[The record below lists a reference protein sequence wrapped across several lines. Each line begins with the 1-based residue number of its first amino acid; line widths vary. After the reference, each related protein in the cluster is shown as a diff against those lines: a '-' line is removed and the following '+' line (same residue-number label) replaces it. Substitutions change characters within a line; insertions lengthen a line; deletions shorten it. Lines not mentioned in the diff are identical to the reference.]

1 MRKVIMTTVKVGNLI
16 TEMNVQR
23 LKCEKA
29 VPVVHYSFDHGAK
42 FSAVFFVTA

>member
-23 LKCEKA
+23 IKREKA
-29 VPVVHYSFDHGAK
+29 TPVECYSLDGAK
-42 FSAVFFVTA
+42 FSAVFFVTC

>member
-23 LKCEKA
+23 LKREKA
-29 VPVVHYSFDHGAK
+29 TPVEMYSIEDGAK
-42 FSAVFFVTA
+42 FSAVFFITC

>member
-23 LKCEKA
+23 LKREKA
-29 VPVVHYSFDHGAK
+29 IPVECYSLDHGAK
-42 FSAVFFVTA
+42 FSAVFFISC